1 MAKGHRK
8 SDAQQEAVIE
18 VQPIPVGDIFP
29 NPWNVNSMAPADFE
43 KLKRSLVR
51 YGLPFP
57 VVVRAHPW
65 EAGRWQVVDGEHRWR
80 AATEL
85 GWATV
90 HCTIVDYDDE
100 TAKEA
105 GIVLNGLRGSPDETK
120 LGSLLRELAAKRD
133 EQELREVMPF
143 DRTRFD
149 ELMGELTSVDYER
162 LEKMAPN
169 DDGGRSE
176 TYVERVFRM
185 PREVAEVVDEAV
197 GKIRSAEAFE
207 HDWQALEV
215 MAADAMAS

>member
-1 MAKGHRK
+1 MAKDLRP
-8 SDAQQEAVIE
+8 SPAQQEALKVLTL
-18 VQPIPVGDIFP
+18 PVGDIFP

-43 KLKRSLVR
+43 KLKKSIAR
-51 YGLPFP
+51 YGLPLP
-57 VVVRAHPW
+57 VVVRPHPW
-65 EAGRWQVVDGEHRWR
+65 ETGKWQVVDGEHRWL
-80 AATEL
+80 AAKEI
-85 GWATV
+85 GWSDV
-90 HCTIVDYDDE
+90 RCTIVDYDDE

-133 EQELREVMPF
+133 EQELRDVMPF
-143 DRTRFD
+143 DRAHFD

-162 LEKMAPN
+162 IEKMTPR

-197 GKIRSAEAFE
+197 GKVMADEGLD

-215 MAADAMAS
+215 MAAETMAS